1 MDLPKF
7 FISVFILL
15 AMQLSAATGFTV
27 LLDEAGL
34 IHSQWYHVI
43 IGFMLFNISLA
54 VFLWLND
61 ATVSI
66 SQHLRP
72 DAKAQSRTNR
82 QLQRYMA

>member
-7 FISVFILL
+7 FISVFILI

-43 IGFMLFNISLA
+43 IGFMLFNVSLA
-54 VFLWLND
+54 AFLWLND
-61 ATVSI
+61 ATVNI
-66 SQHLRP
+66 SAHLRP
-72 DAKAQSRTNR
+72 DAKAQSRINR
-82 QLQRYMA
+82 QLQRYTA